1 MMINPP
7 KPPEGPK
14 PTKAMFTSQF
24 EHKPTEPLPLSSP
37 PPPAA
42 PLPLPPPPP
51 SCSSSL
57 QAVASSQ
64 DPLLSSASAQP
75 EA

>member
-14 PTKAMFTSQF
+14 PTRAMLNSHF
-24 EHKPTEPLPLSSP
+24 ELKSTTTPAYPPPMVIEAASSP
-37 PPPAA
+37 PA
-42 PLPLPPPPP
+42 
-51 SCSSSL
+51 SCTSL

-64 DPLLSSASAQP
+64 DPLINTVL
-75 EA
+75 

>member
-24 EHKPTEPLPLSSP
+24 EHKPSTPLPLSP
-37 PPPAA
+37 PTPAA
-42 PLPLPPPPP
+42 PLSLPPPPP

-64 DPLLSSASAQP
+64 DPLLSSASAQS
-75 EA
+75 EV